1 MIAPDSGRLR
11 PFVTRHA
18 AGARTT
24 LHRHSAPYVAFVLE
38 GGYEERSIDGLW
50 RCEAGD
56 LVIHPPMH
64 LHVND
69 FMGRRS
75 RVLNFLLAPRTG
87 AHPTPSYGVWRPRD
101 PDQVRRLHVM
111 DADGVADALAGAVPA
126 MPVAPCSA
134 LSGMAERLAIDPR
147 CRIGDRMN
155 HPATTREHASRSF
168 RRHFGFPPSV
178 FRSEQRFR
186 AALLLLADF
195 QRSLVSVAL
204 DAGYADQA
212 HLTRDFKART
222 GASPG
227 VFRRSLR
234 IEQRITSVQ

>member
-1 MIAPDSGRLR
+1 MRA
-11 PFVTRHA
+11 FVTRHA

-50 RCEAGD
+50 RCEAGE

-75 RVLNFLLAPRTG
+75 RVLNFVLAPKTG
-87 AHPTPSYGVWRPRD
+87 AHAAPSYGVWRPRD
-101 PDQVRRLHVM
+101 PDAVRRLHRM
-111 DADGVADALAGAVPA
+111 DDDEIAEALAGAVPA

-134 LSGMAERLAIDPR
+134 LRGMAERLTIDPR
-147 CRIGDRMN
+147 RRIGDRMN
-155 HPATTREHASRSF
+155 HPTTTREHASRAF
-168 RRHFGFPPSV
+168 RRHFGLPPSV

-195 QRSLVSVAL
+195 TRSLVSVAL

-212 HLTRDFKART
+212 HLTRDFKTRT

-227 VFRRSLR
+227 AHRRSLR
-234 IEQRITSVQ
+234 LEQRITSVQ